1 MDIPDLRPVARY
13 LGGAYLEDDVSS
25 DNPILSEASR
35 KKPRRTDHREGS
47 SDYHRVVFEQGDWR
61 VIVCKDRIQWIIQHR
76 ICAGSPAGAR
86 WIGKHYCTA

>member
-1 MDIPDLRPVARY
+1 M
-13 LGGAYLEDDVSS
+13 SS

-86 WIGKHYCTA
+86 WIGKHYVGSLRASCGSGQPLRARIPQI